1 MSLRATENVKLS
13 TLIYGVS
20 FFVNVGFN
28 YVFMFGKFGFPEL
41 GLVGAAVG
49 TVIARFSELIMA
61 TAYMYFKENKVKY
74 NYSYVFR
81 KENELIPDYIRHSLP
96 VVGSELIWSLG
107 AVTQTAII
115 GNLSST
121 FVAANSIA
129 NVIQQLAMVM
139 MFGIGNAAAVIIGK
153 TIGEKKIEYAKKVG
167 STILFLSF
175 GVGIIACGLIFAVH
189 MPMLTLYNV
198 QPETKELAKDILIVI
213 ALLNL
218 GNATE
223 LTCITG
229 ILRGAGDTKFAF
241 AVDAGCT
248 WLIGVLL
255 GYLAGFVWKLPVLL
269 VFVCLRSDMPVRL
282 IICLT
287 RIFRGNYIKNVTRD
301 V

>member
-1 MSLRATENVKLS
+1 
-13 TLIYGVS
+13 
-20 FFVNVGFN
+20 
-28 YVFMFGKFGFPEL
+28 
-41 GLVGAAVG
+41 
-49 TVIARFSELIMA
+49 
-61 TAYMYFKENKVKY
+61 
-74 NYSYVFR
+74 
-81 KENELIPDYIRHSLP
+81 
-96 VVGSELIWSLG
+96 
-107 AVTQTAII
+107 
-115 GNLSST
+115 
-121 FVAANSIA
+121 
-129 NVIQQLAMVM
+129 
-139 MFGIGNAAAVIIGK
+139 
-153 TIGEKKIEYAKKVG
+153 
-167 STILFLSF
+167 
-175 GVGIIACGLIFAVH
+175 